1 MSIDLSQDYSTIK
14 AKLSALTTVLENDKN
29 EKILSKSRDG
39 DAQDKSNRD
48 ITQPISELTSGIT
61 KSIKNVKSQFDELI
75 DIFKYTLPNNQSGSY
90 NSTLIRVFS
99 LAANNT
105 KEKILQ
111 ILVEEVLSAVGCSQE
126 QTFTINKPIY
136 IKVESIDLFD
146 QLKNNPNE
154 EPNAFLYEETE
165 TSPGT
170 LPFSMNRE
178 IYSRIQDPNV
188 SLNGDTG
195 SNYIGASNTDIFD
208 FEYTKQDDQGN
219 IGNFLKVTLL
229 KDTGQVKR
237 ISDFLMDYYQ
247 SIDILN
253 FDVLVAN
260 ILQLMTGFISISG
273 GISDGKQT
281 DISGWQKLLTRIM
294 GLCFDD
300 TQEIAVSGNAKLS
313 DLGLIDDSFFELTPQ
328 DLRNIELETNNIQQ
342 GVVEFEDCDNVKLP
356 VNVEA
361 FNSAMRNIRSETNIT
376 SKILA
381 VENLIND
388 TANNKDWKQATLPKF
403 NLDAAL
409 KLDFIK
415 ALPRAVMS
423 TILSPKTMF
432 GMMVA
437 LKSLG
442 SLVGDNIDSLKSFI
456 NRFKKFT
463 VNLMSRT
470 LSIFIEELFDLIKK
484 NIKNLVADILA
495 RIVQESKNKQVQMYT
510 SIIYALYLLGSL
522 ILDYRKCKSVVD
534 EILALLNL
542 GLQSAGLGNIS
553 LPLPLLAGSAVL
565 PGYSDIRAFS
575 NVIEQLQKSGLPT
588 GDLPDGSPNLMNIGI
603 LSMIKGTSQEQSEN
617 SKTDVFIP
625 SLAITPAGV
634 TVPAKGWGKTY

>member
-1 MSIDLSQDYSTIK
+1 MSIDLSQDYSTVK

-29 EKILSKSRDG
+29 ESILKQARDG
-39 DAQDKSNRD
+39 NAQDLNIQDINR
-48 ITQPISELTSGIT
+48 PISEFTSGVT
-61 KSIKNVKSQFDELI
+61 KTIKTVKSQFEELI
-75 DIFKYTLPNNQSGSY
+75 DIFKYTLPNNQTGSY
-90 NSTLIRVFS
+90 NSTLLRVFLQAS
-99 LAANNT
+99 NNT

-111 ILVEEVLSAVGCSQE
+111 ILVEEVLAAIGCSQE
-126 QTFTINKPIY
+126 QTFIINDPIY

-154 EPNAFLYEETE
+154 EPNAFLYEEFE
-165 TSPGT
+165 TSPGAI
-170 LPFSMNRE
+170 PFSMNRE

-188 SLNGDTG
+188 SLKDNTG

-208 FEYTKQDDQGN
+208 FEYTKQDAQGN
-219 IGNFLKVTLL
+219 VGNFLKVTLL
-229 KDTGQVKR
+229 KDTGAVKR

-253 FDVLVAN
+253 FDILVAN
-260 ILQLMTGFISISG
+260 IMQLMTGFMTISG
-273 GISDGKQT
+273 GISDGKQV
-281 DISGWQKLLTRIM
+281 DVASWQKILTRIL

-300 TQEIAVSGNAKLS
+300 TEQIAVSGNAKLS
-313 DLGLIDDSFFELTPQ
+313 DLGLLDESFFQLTPL
-328 DLRNIELETNNIQQ
+328 DLRNIELETENIKK

-356 VNVEA
+356 INVES
-361 FNSAMRNIRSETNIT
+361 FNSGMRYIRSQDSISFKISAIETF
-376 SKILA
+376 LF
-381 VENLIND
+381 D
-388 TANNKDWKQATLPKF
+388 TANNKDWKSLTGPKF

-415 ALPRAVMS
+415 ALPKAVMS
-423 TILSPKTMF
+423 TILSPKTVF
-432 GMMVA
+432 GIMVA
-437 LKSLG
+437 LKALG
-442 SLVGDNIDSLKSFI
+442 SLVGDNIDTLMSFI
-456 NRFKKFT
+456 NRFKKF
-463 VNLMSRT
+463 VINLMSRT

-484 NIKNLVADILA
+484 NIKDLVADILR

-553 LPLPLLAGSAVL
+553 MPLPLLAGSAIL
-565 PGYSDIRAFS
+565 PGVSDTRAFS

-603 LSMIKGTSQEQSEN
+603 FGMVKGMNQEQAEN
-617 SKTDVFIP
+617 GKTDVFIP
-625 SLAITPAGV
+625 PLTITPAGV
-634 TVPAKGWGKTY
+634 TIPAKGWGKSF

>member
-29 EKILSKSRDG
+29 ESILRKSRDG
-39 DAQDKSNRD
+39 NAQDLNNQD
-48 ITQPISELTSGIT
+48 INKPISEFSDGVS
-61 KSIKNVKSQFDELI
+61 KSIKTVKSQFDELI
-75 DIFKYTLPNNQSGSY
+75 DIFKYTLPNDQSGSY

-99 LAANNT
+99 LAAINT

-111 ILVEEVLSAVGCSQE
+111 ILVEEVLSAIGCSQE
-126 QTFTINKPIY
+126 QTFVINEPLY

-154 EPNAFLYEETE
+154 EPNAFLYEETQ
-165 TSPGT
+165 TSPGA

-178 IYSRIQDPNV
+178 IYNRIQDPNV
-188 SLNGDTG
+188 SLEDDTG
-195 SNYIGASNTDIFD
+195 SNYIGASNTEIFD
-208 FEYTKQDDQGN
+208 FEYTKKDAQGN
-219 IGNFLKVTLL
+219 VGNFLKVTLL
-229 KDTGQVKR
+229 KDTGAVKR

-253 FDVLVAN
+253 FDILVAN
-260 ILQLMTGFISISG
+260 IMQLMTGFISISG
-273 GISDGKQT
+273 GISEGKQI
-281 DISGWQKLLTRIM
+281 DISSWQKLLTRIM

-313 DLGLIDDSFFELTPQ
+313 DLGLIDESFFQLTPL
-328 DLRNIELETNNIQQ
+328 DLRNIELETENIRQ

-356 VNVEA
+356 INVES
-361 FNSAMRNIRSETNIT
+361 FNSAMRNIRSKDSTNG
-376 SKILA
+376 KIQA
-381 VENLIND
+381 VETFLFD
-388 TANNKDWKQATLPKF
+388 TANNKDWKSLTGPKF
-403 NLDAAL
+403 NLDAAI

-432 GMMVA
+432 GIMVA
-437 LKSLG
+437 LKALG
-442 SLVGDNIDSLKSFI
+442 SLVGDGIDSLMTFI

-484 NIKNLVADILA
+484 NIKSLVADILR

-522 ILDYRKCKSVVD
+522 ILDYRKCKSIVD

-542 GLQSAGLGNIS
+542 GLQSLGLGNIS
-553 LPLPLLAGSAVL
+553 IPLPLLAGSAVL
-565 PGYSDIRAFS
+565 PGISDTRAFS

-603 LSMIKGTSQEQSEN
+603 FGMVKGMNQEQAEN
-617 SKTDVFIP
+617 GKTDVFIP
-625 SLAITPAGV
+625 PLTITPAGL
-634 TVPAKGWGKTY
+634 TVPARGWGKSF

>member
-14 AKLSALTTVLENDKN
+14 AKLSALTTVLENEKN
-29 EKILSKSRDG
+29 ETILSKSRDG
-39 DAQDKSNRD
+39 NAQDVSNKD
-48 ITQPISELTSGIT
+48 INKPLSEFSDGIS
-61 KSIKNVKSQFDELI
+61 KSIKTTKNQFEELI
-75 DIFKYTLPNNQSGSY
+75 DIFKYTLPNNVTGSY

-99 LAANNT
+99 LAAINT

-111 ILVEEVLSAVGCSQE
+111 ILVEEVLSAIGCSQE
-126 QTFTINKPIY
+126 QTFVINEPLY

-154 EPNAFLYEETE
+154 EPNAFLYEEVE
-165 TSPGT
+165 TSPGAI
-170 LPFSMNRE
+170 PFSMNRE

-188 SLNGDTG
+188 SLKNDTG

-208 FEYTKQDDQGN
+208 FEYTKTDAQGN
-219 IGNFLKVTLL
+219 VGNFLKVTLL
-229 KDTGQVKR
+229 KDTGAVKR

-260 ILQLMTGFISISG
+260 ILQLMSGFITMSG
-273 GISDGKQT
+273 GISDGKQF
-281 DISGWQKLLTRIM
+281 DISDFQKVLTRIM

-300 TQEIAVSGNAKLS
+300 TEQIDVSGNAKLS
-313 DLGLIDDSFFELTPQ
+313 DLDLIDESFFQLTPL
-328 DLRNIELETNNIQQ
+328 DLRNIERENENIKQ

-356 VNVEA
+356 INVES
-361 FNSAMRNIRSETNIT
+361 FNSAMRNIRSETST
-376 SKILA
+376 SNKISAIETFLF
-381 VENLIND
+381 D
-388 TANNKDWKQATLPKF
+388 TANNKDWKTLTAPKF

-423 TILSPKTMF
+423 TMLSPKTMF
-432 GMMVA
+432 GIMVA
-437 LKSLG
+437 LKALKSLI
-442 SLVGDNIDSLKSFI
+442 GDSIDSLRSFI
-456 NRFKKFT
+456 NRFKKFI

-470 LSIFIEELFDLIKK
+470 LSIYIEELFDLIKK
-484 NIKNLVADILA
+484 NIKSLVADILR
-495 RIVQESKNKQVQMYT
+495 RIVEESKNKQVQMYT

-522 ILDYRKCKSVVD
+522 ILDYRKCKSIVD

-542 GLQSAGLGNIS
+542 GLQSAGLGNITI
-553 LPLPLLAGSAVL
+553 PLPLLAGSAIL
-565 PGYSDIRAFS
+565 PGVSDTRAFS

-588 GDLPDGSPNLMNIGI
+588 GDLPDGSPNLMNIGMFG
-603 LSMIKGTSQEQSEN
+603 MIKGMNQEQSEN
-617 SKTDVFIP
+617 GKTDVFIP
-625 SLAITPAGV
+625 PLTITPAGV
-634 TVPAKGWGKTY
+634 TVPARGWGKSF

>member
-29 EKILSKSRDG
+29 ESILKKSIDG
-39 DAQDKSNRD
+39 NAQDLNNQDINR
-48 ITQPISELTSGIT
+48 PISEFTSGVT
-61 KSIKNVKSQFDELI
+61 KTIKTVKSQFEELI
-75 DIFKYTLPNNQSGSY
+75 DIFKYTLPNNQTGSY
-90 NSTLIRVFS
+90 NSTLLRVFLQAS
-99 LAANNT
+99 NNT

-111 ILVEEVLSAVGCSQE
+111 ILVEEVLAAIGCSQE
-126 QTFTINKPIY
+126 QTFIINDPIY

-154 EPNAFLYEETE
+154 EPNAFLYEEFE
-165 TSPGT
+165 TSPGAI
-170 LPFSMNRE
+170 PFSMNRE

-188 SLNGDTG
+188 SLKDNTG

-208 FEYTKQDDQGN
+208 FEYTKQDAQGN
-219 IGNFLKVTLL
+219 VGNFLKVTLL
-229 KDTGQVKR
+229 KDTGAVKR

-253 FDVLVAN
+253 FDILVAN
-260 ILQLMTGFISISG
+260 IMQLMTGFMTISG
-273 GISDGKQT
+273 GISDGKQV
-281 DISGWQKLLTRIM
+281 DVASWQKILTRIL

-300 TQEIAVSGNAKLS
+300 TEQIAVSGNAKLS
-313 DLGLIDDSFFELTPQ
+313 DLGLLDESFFQLTPL
-328 DLRNIELETNNIQQ
+328 DLRNIELETENIKK

-356 VNVEA
+356 INVES
-361 FNSAMRNIRSETNIT
+361 FNSGMRYIRSQDSISFKISAIETF
-376 SKILA
+376 LF
-381 VENLIND
+381 D
-388 TANNKDWKQATLPKF
+388 TANNKDWKSLTGPKF

-415 ALPRAVMS
+415 ALPKAVMS
-423 TILSPKTMF
+423 TILSPKTVF
-432 GMMVA
+432 GIMVA
-437 LKSLG
+437 LKALG
-442 SLVGDNIDSLKSFI
+442 SLVGDNIDTLMSFI
-456 NRFKKFT
+456 NRFKKF
-463 VNLMSRT
+463 VINLMSRT

-484 NIKNLVADILA
+484 NIKDLVADILR

-553 LPLPLLAGSAVL
+553 MPLPLLAGSAIL
-565 PGYSDIRAFS
+565 PGVSDTRAFS

-603 LSMIKGTSQEQSEN
+603 FGMVKGMNQEQAEN
-617 SKTDVFIP
+617 GKTDVFIP
-625 SLAITPAGV
+625 PLTITPAGV
-634 TVPAKGWGKTY
+634 TIPAKGWGKSF

>member
-14 AKLSALTTVLENDKN
+14 AKLSALTTVLENEKN
-29 EKILSKSRDG
+29 ETILSKSRDG
-39 DAQDKSNRD
+39 NAQDVSNKD
-48 ITQPISELTSGIT
+48 INKPLSEFSDGIS
-61 KSIKNVKSQFDELI
+61 KSIKTTKNQFEELI
-75 DIFKYTLPNNQSGSY
+75 DIFKYTLPNNVTGSY

-99 LAANNT
+99 LAAINT

-111 ILVEEVLSAVGCSQE
+111 ILVEEVLSAIGCSQE
-126 QTFTINKPIY
+126 QTFVINEPLY

-154 EPNAFLYEETE
+154 EPNAFLYEDVE
-165 TSPGT
+165 TSPGAI
-170 LPFSMNRE
+170 PFSMNRE

-188 SLNGDTG
+188 SLKNDTG

-208 FEYTKQDDQGN
+208 FEYTKTDAQGN
-219 IGNFLKVTLL
+219 VGNFLKVTLL
-229 KDTGQVKR
+229 KDTGEVKR

-260 ILQLMTGFISISG
+260 ILQLMSGFITMSG
-273 GISDGKQT
+273 SISDGKQF
-281 DISGWQKLLTRIM
+281 DISDFQKTLTRIM
-294 GLCFDD
+294 GLCFDNTEQID
-300 TQEIAVSGNAKLS
+300 VSGNAKLS
-313 DLGLIDDSFFELTPQ
+313 DLDLIDESFFQLTPL
-328 DLRNIELETNNIQQ
+328 DLRNIERENENIKQ

-356 VNVEA
+356 INVES
-361 FNSAMRNIRSETNIT
+361 FNSAMRNIRSETST
-376 SKILA
+376 SNKISAIETFLF
-381 VENLIND
+381 D
-388 TANNKDWKQATLPKF
+388 TANNKDWKTLTAPKF

-423 TILSPKTMF
+423 TMLSPKTMF
-432 GMMVA
+432 GIMVA
-437 LKSLG
+437 LKALKSLI
-442 SLVGDNIDSLKSFI
+442 GDSIDSLRSFI
-456 NRFKKFT
+456 NRFKKFI

-484 NIKNLVADILA
+484 NIKSLVADILR
-495 RIVQESKNKQVQMYT
+495 RIVEESKNKQVQMYT

-522 ILDYRKCKSVVD
+522 ILDYRKCKSIVD

-542 GLQSAGLGNIS
+542 GLQSAGLGNITI
-553 LPLPLLAGSAVL
+553 PLPLLAGSAIL
-565 PGYSDIRAFS
+565 PGVSDTRAFS

-588 GDLPDGSPNLMNIGI
+588 GDLPDGSPNLMNIGM
-603 LSMIKGTSQEQSEN
+603 LGMIKGMNQEQSEN
-617 SKTDVFIP
+617 GKTDVFIP
-625 SLAITPAGV
+625 PLTITPAGV
-634 TVPAKGWGKTY
+634 TVPARGWGKSF

>member
-14 AKLSALTTVLENDKN
+14 AKLSALTTVLENEKN
-29 EKILSKSRDG
+29 ETILSKSRDG
-39 DAQDKSNRD
+39 NAQDVSNKD
-48 ITQPISELTSGIT
+48 INKPLSEFSDGIS
-61 KSIKNVKSQFDELI
+61 KSIKTTKNQFEELI
-75 DIFKYTLPNNQSGSY
+75 DIFKYTLPNNVTGSY

-99 LAANNT
+99 LAAINT

-111 ILVEEVLSAVGCSQE
+111 ILVEEVLSAIGCSQE
-126 QTFTINKPIY
+126 QTFVINEPLY

-154 EPNAFLYEETE
+154 EPNAFLYEDVE
-165 TSPGT
+165 TSPGAI
-170 LPFSMNRE
+170 PFSMNRE

-188 SLNGDTG
+188 SLKNDTG

-208 FEYTKQDDQGN
+208 FEYTKTDAQGN
-219 IGNFLKVTLL
+219 VGNFLKVTLL
-229 KDTGQVKR
+229 KDTGEVKR

-260 ILQLMTGFISISG
+260 ILQLMSGFITMSG
-273 GISDGKQT
+273 SISDGKQF
-281 DISGWQKLLTRIM
+281 DISDFQRTLTRIM
-294 GLCFDD
+294 GLCFDNTEQID
-300 TQEIAVSGNAKLS
+300 VSGNAKLS
-313 DLGLIDDSFFELTPQ
+313 DLDLIDESFFQLTPL
-328 DLRNIELETNNIQQ
+328 DLRNIERENENIKQ

-356 VNVEA
+356 INVES
-361 FNSAMRNIRSETNIT
+361 FNSAMRNIRSETST
-376 SKILA
+376 SNKISAIETFLF
-381 VENLIND
+381 D
-388 TANNKDWKQATLPKF
+388 TANNKDWKTLTAPKF

-423 TILSPKTMF
+423 TMLSPKTMF
-432 GMMVA
+432 GIMVA
-437 LKSLG
+437 LKALKSLI
-442 SLVGDNIDSLKSFI
+442 GDSIDSLRSFI
-456 NRFKKFT
+456 NRFKKFI

-484 NIKNLVADILA
+484 NIKSLVADILR
-495 RIVQESKNKQVQMYT
+495 RIVEESKNKQVQMYT

-522 ILDYRKCKSVVD
+522 ILDYRKCKSIVD

-542 GLQSAGLGNIS
+542 GLQSAGLGNITI
-553 LPLPLLAGSAVL
+553 PLPLLAGSAIL
-565 PGYSDIRAFS
+565 PGVSDTRAFS

-588 GDLPDGSPNLMNIGI
+588 GDLPDGSPNLMNIGM
-603 LSMIKGTSQEQSEN
+603 LGMIKGMNQEQSEN
-617 SKTDVFIP
+617 GKTDVFIP
-625 SLAITPAGV
+625 PLTITPAGV
-634 TVPAKGWGKTY
+634 TVPARGWGKSF

>member
-29 EKILSKSRDG
+29 ESILKKSRDG
-39 DAQDKSNRD
+39 NAQDLNNQDINR
-48 ITQPISELTSGIT
+48 PISEFTSGVT
-61 KSIKNVKSQFDELI
+61 KTIKTVKSQFEELI
-75 DIFKYTLPNNQSGSY
+75 DIFKYTLPNNQTGSY
-90 NSTLIRVFS
+90 NSTLLRVFLQAS
-99 LAANNT
+99 NNT

-111 ILVEEVLSAVGCSQE
+111 ILVEEVLAAIGCSQE
-126 QTFTINKPIY
+126 QTFIINDPIY

-154 EPNAFLYEETE
+154 EPNAFLYEEFE
-165 TSPGT
+165 TSPGAI
-170 LPFSMNRE
+170 PFSMNRE

-188 SLNGDTG
+188 SLKDNTG

-208 FEYTKQDDQGN
+208 FEYTKQDAQGN
-219 IGNFLKVTLL
+219 VGNFLKVTLL
-229 KDTGQVKR
+229 KDTGAVKR

-253 FDVLVAN
+253 FDILVAN
-260 ILQLMTGFISISG
+260 IMQLMTGFMTISG
-273 GISDGKQT
+273 GISDGKQV
-281 DISGWQKLLTRIM
+281 DVASWQKILTRIL

-300 TQEIAVSGNAKLS
+300 TEQIAVSGNAKLS
-313 DLGLIDDSFFELTPQ
+313 DLGLLDESFFQLTPL
-328 DLRNIELETNNIQQ
+328 DLRNIELETENIKK

-356 VNVEA
+356 INVES
-361 FNSAMRNIRSETNIT
+361 FNSGMRYIRSQDSISFKISAIETF
-376 SKILA
+376 LF
-381 VENLIND
+381 D
-388 TANNKDWKQATLPKF
+388 TANNKDWKSLTGPKF

-415 ALPRAVMS
+415 ALPKAVMS
-423 TILSPKTMF
+423 TILSPKTVF
-432 GMMVA
+432 GIMVA
-437 LKSLG
+437 LKALG
-442 SLVGDNIDSLKSFI
+442 SLVGDNIDTLMSFI
-456 NRFKKFT
+456 NRFKKF
-463 VNLMSRT
+463 VINLMSRT

-484 NIKNLVADILA
+484 NIKDLVADILR

-553 LPLPLLAGSAVL
+553 MPLPLLAGSAIL
-565 PGYSDIRAFS
+565 PGVSDTRAFS

-603 LSMIKGTSQEQSEN
+603 FGMVKGMNQEQAEN
-617 SKTDVFIP
+617 GKTDVFIP
-625 SLAITPAGV
+625 PLTITPAGV
-634 TVPAKGWGKTY
+634 TIPAKGWGKSF

>member
-29 EKILSKSRDG
+29 ESILKKSRDG
-39 DAQDKSNRD
+39 NAQDLNNQDINR
-48 ITQPISELTSGIT
+48 PISEFTSGVT
-61 KSIKNVKSQFDELI
+61 KTIKTVKSQFEELI
-75 DIFKYTLPNNQSGSY
+75 DIFKYTLPNNQTGSY
-90 NSTLIRVFS
+90 NSTLLRVFLQAS
-99 LAANNT
+99 NNT

-111 ILVEEVLSAVGCSQE
+111 ILVEEVLAAIGCSQE
-126 QTFTINKPIY
+126 QTFIINDPIY

-154 EPNAFLYEETE
+154 EPNAFLYEEFE
-165 TSPGT
+165 TSPGAI
-170 LPFSMNRE
+170 PFSMNRE

-188 SLNGDTG
+188 SLKDNTG

-208 FEYTKQDDQGN
+208 FEYTKQDAQGN
-219 IGNFLKVTLL
+219 VGNFLKVTLL
-229 KDTGQVKR
+229 KDTGAVKR

-253 FDVLVAN
+253 FDILVAN
-260 ILQLMTGFISISG
+260 IMQLMTGFMTISG
-273 GISDGKQT
+273 GISDGKQV
-281 DISGWQKLLTRIM
+281 DVASWQKILTRIL

-300 TQEIAVSGNAKLS
+300 TEQIAVSGNAKLS
-313 DLGLIDDSFFELTPQ
+313 DLGLLDESFFQLTPL
-328 DLRNIELETNNIQQ
+328 DLRNIELETENIKK

-356 VNVEA
+356 INVES
-361 FNSAMRNIRSETNIT
+361 FNSGMRYIRSQDSISFKISAIETF
-376 SKILA
+376 LF
-381 VENLIND
+381 D
-388 TANNKDWKQATLPKF
+388 TANNKDWKSLTGPKF

-415 ALPRAVMS
+415 ALPKAVMS
-423 TILSPKTMF
+423 TILSPKTVF
-432 GMMVA
+432 GIMVA
-437 LKSLG
+437 LKALG
-442 SLVGDNIDSLKSFI
+442 SLVGDNIDTLMSFI
-456 NRFKKFT
+456 NRFKKF
-463 VNLMSRT
+463 VINLMSRT

-484 NIKNLVADILA
+484 NIKDLVADILR

-553 LPLPLLAGSAVL
+553 MPLPLLAGSAIL
-565 PGYSDIRAFS
+565 PGVSDTRAFS

-603 LSMIKGTSQEQSEN
+603 FSMVKGMNQEQAEN
-617 SKTDVFIP
+617 GKTDVFIP
-625 SLAITPAGV
+625 PLTITPAGV
-634 TVPAKGWGKTY
+634 TIPAKGWGKSF